1 VETKLILQM
10 IFHLVGGLGIF
21 LLGLKYMQQGLQ
33 VIAGARIRRM
43 INAVTANRI
52 FATAVGL
59 FVTTLVQSSSI
70 TSVMVIGLVNSELMA
85 LQGALGV
92 IIGANIG
99 TTITGWILA
108 LKIGKYGLPI
118 LGAAAFGWLFL
129 RSEKTRNIA
138 LSILGIGMVFFGL
151 ELMKNGFQPVRNLPE
166 FVAWFQTFEATDY
179 LGVLK
184 SALVGCLATV
194 IVQSSSATLGIIIA
208 LANTGVI
215 DFQTAAALVLGT
227 NIGTT
232 ITAYLASLGAE
243 DVNAKR
249 TAYFHILFNVCGV
262 AVITTIFL
270 PWYLPF
276 IENYVM
282 RGLNPNLQ
290 ASPGVFPYMTAA
302 IASVHTIF
310 NIAAAVLVIPFITP
324 IAGALSWLVPDRPLP
339 QRVHL
344 THLEFN
350 LTASPIAAIE
360 ESRSEIRKMDGHIR
374 QMFDELRAVAT
385 SNEERPERADPIF
398 ERERIIDDVQAE
410 ITRFLTDLLAEE
422 ISLAITREARAQLR
436 LADEYESVSDYIT
449 AVLKL
454 HLRMRE
460 AHVAL
465 AEDQAS
471 ELMDLHEIIGQYFD
485 MVRRGLQTVDPA
497 YLLTAE
503 ERSDTITARIRNL
516 RDKHWDRLS
525 TETIDPLVSTSY
537 MDIANSYRRIKDH
550 LLNIAEAIAGE
561 KPARG
566 DRGVAPEAT
575 AEVPIPT
582 AVAGST
588 SSTDSA

>member
-1 VETKLILQM
+1 METKLILQM

-43 INAVTANRI
+43 INAVTSNRI

-59 FVTTLVQSSSI
+59 FVTTLVQSSSV

-108 LKIGKYGLPI
+108 LKIGKYGLPL
-118 LGAAAFGWLFL
+118 LGLAAFGWLFL
-129 RSEKTRNIA
+129 KSEKTRNIA
-138 LSILGIGMVFFGL
+138 LSLLGIGMIFFGL
-151 ELMKNGFQPVRNLPE
+151 ELMKNGFQPVKNLPE
-166 FVAWFQTFEATDY
+166 FIAWFQTFQAGDY

-184 SALVGCLATV
+184 SALVGCLATL
-194 IVQSSSATLGIIIA
+194 IVQSSSATLGIVIA

-215 DFQTAAALVLGT
+215 DFHTAAALVLGT
-227 NIGTT
+227 NVGTT
-232 ITAYLASLGAE
+232 ITAYLASLGAD

-270 PWYLPF
+270 PLYLPF
-276 IENYVM
+276 VVKFVM
-282 RGLNPNLQ
+282 GGVDPNLQ
-290 ASPGVFPYMTAA
+290 TSPGVFPYMTAA
-302 IASVHTIF
+302 IAAVHTIF
-310 NIAAAVLVIPFITP
+310 NVTAAVLVIPFLTP
-324 IAGALSWLVPDRPLP
+324 IAAILCRLIRERPVRDRA
-339 QRVHL
+339 HL

-350 LTASPIAAIE
+350 LAASPLAAIE

-374 QMFDELRAVAT
+374 NMFDGLHTVINKDEAEFEVT
-385 SNEERPERADPIF
+385 EPIF

-422 ISLAITREARAQLR
+422 ISHAITREARIQLR

-449 AVLKL
+449 NVLKL
-454 HLRMRE
+454 HLRLRQANVSLSRDQSRE
-460 AHVAL
+460 L
-465 AEDQAS
+465 L
-471 ELMDLHEIIGQYFD
+471 ELHDLIGEYFD
-485 MVRRGLQTVDPA
+485 AVHEGLDDGDEG
-497 YLLTAE
+497 YLETAE
-503 ERSDTITARIRNL
+503 ERSDTITKRIRDL
-516 RDKHWDRLS
+516 RNKHWDRLS

-537 MDIANSYRRIKDH
+537 MDIANAYRRIKDH
-550 LLNIAEAIAGE
+550 LLNIAEAIADE
-561 KPARG
+561 KPAKRK
-566 DRGVAPEAT
+566 T
-575 AEVPIPT
+575 ASLALERDKLPQRV
-582 AVAGST
+582 
-588 SSTDSA
+588 